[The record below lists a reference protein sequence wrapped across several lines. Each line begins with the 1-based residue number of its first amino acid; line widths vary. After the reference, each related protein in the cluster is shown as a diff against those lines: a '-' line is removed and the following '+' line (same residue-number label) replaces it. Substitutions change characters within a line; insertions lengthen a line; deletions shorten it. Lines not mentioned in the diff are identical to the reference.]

1 MIVDSR
7 ATMGLPAL
15 SAAAT
20 SGDGTNSYEFM
31 AATIP
36 VRR

>member
-1 MIVDSR
+1 LR
-7 ATMGLPAL
+7 
-15 SAAAT
+15 AAAT
-20 SGDGTNSYEFM
+20 SGDGTNSYEFI